1 MILTDIA
8 KEDFRKWIKEND
20 YPVSLWALEDGLIWK
35 SVEYALVSEW
45 LDALPSSM
53 IGGNSFADILYVSLN
68 TMKYKEAIE
77 HAIKISN
84 EWYNSQHF
92 AQ

>member
-1 MILTDIA
+1 MILTDKA

-20 YPVSLWALEDGLIWK
+20 YPVSLWALENGLIWK
-35 SVEYALVSEW
+35 SVENALICEW
-45 LDALPSSM
+45 LDALSSSA

-68 TMKYKEAIE
+68 AMKYKEAIE